1 MTNQVDP
8 MKDFLHAIEC
18 ERRAW
23 DALQQHPNGT
33 SPDTQPLHAAW
44 VIAVNSA
51 NLHAERFLQA
61 NRSRR
66 RAKGSSVQPEHAL
79 MVRSAG

>member
-1 MTNQVDP
+1 MSNQVDP
-8 MKDFLHAIEC
+8 LKDFLDAIER

-23 DALQQHPNGT
+23 DALQKHPNST

-51 NLHAERFLQA
+51 NMHAERFLQA

-66 RAKGSSVQPEHAL
+66 RVKSSSIQPEHPL
-79 MVRSAG
+79 MVGSAG